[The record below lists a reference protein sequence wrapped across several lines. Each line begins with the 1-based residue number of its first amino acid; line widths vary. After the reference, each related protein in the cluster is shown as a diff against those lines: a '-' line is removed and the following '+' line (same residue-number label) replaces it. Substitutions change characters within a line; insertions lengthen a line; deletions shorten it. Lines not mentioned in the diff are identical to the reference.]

1 MFLNP
6 SKRKSVINIKVKI
19 HTHMRKMS

>member
-1 MFLNP
+1 MFLNL

-19 HTHMRKMS
+19 HTRMRKMS